1 MGRECFAP
9 AGSRPASLGAS
20 ESTMM
25 HAGWSALKA
34 RVGSRLAR
42 HFCIAPLRLTDTGPM
57 VSFTFDD
64 VPRSAAT
71 AGASVL
77 EEYNGRGTFYVA
89 GALVGQRDKHWD
101 NISSDEIVDLHRRG
115 HEVACHT
122 FSHSR
127 VLDLDRHAMSEE
139 TEKNRRYFRAIDP
152 SIKLENFAYPYGQ
165 GSLPRKRQL
174 ARRFRSSRGILPG
187 VNSGTVD
194 LHYLRAF
201 PLIEREIDRDGI
213 DRAFNETVTTNG
225 WLIFYSHDVEMAPS
239 PYGCS
244 PSLLRH
250 ALEAA
255 ARRDIP
261 IVSVAEALR
270 RAGA

>member
-1 MGRECFAP
+1 
-9 AGSRPASLGAS
+9 
-20 ESTMM
+20 M
-25 HAGWSALKA
+25 HPGWSALTA
-34 RVGSRLAR
+34 RVSNRLAR
-42 HFCIAPLRLTDTGPM
+42 HLSAVPLQLSNTGPM

-64 VPRSAAT
+64 IPKSAAT
-71 AGASVL
+71 AGAAIL
-77 EEYNGRGTFYVA
+77 EEYNGRATFYIA
-89 GALVGQRDKHWD
+89 GALTGQRDKHWD
-101 NISSDEIVDLHRRG
+101 GVSAGEIVDLHRRG

-122 FSHSR
+122 FSHAR
-127 VLDLDRHAMSEE
+127 AIDLDADAMSAEIE
-139 TEKNRRYFRAIDP
+139 SNRRYFHSLD
-152 SIKLENFAYPYGQ
+152 STIKLENFAYPYGQ

-174 ARRFRSSRGILPG
+174 AKAFRSSRGIVPG

-194 LHYLRAF
+194 LHYLRAM

-213 DRAFNETVTTNG
+213 DRAFDKALIKSG
-225 WLIFYSHDVEMAPS
+225 WLIFYSHDVATPPS

-255 ARRDIP
+255 SRCNMP

-270 RAGA
+270 RVGA